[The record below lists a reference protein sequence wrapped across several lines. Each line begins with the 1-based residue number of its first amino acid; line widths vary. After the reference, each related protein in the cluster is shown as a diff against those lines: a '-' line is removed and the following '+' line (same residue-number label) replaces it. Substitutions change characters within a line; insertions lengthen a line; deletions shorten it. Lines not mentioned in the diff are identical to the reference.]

1 MADAVAMARVAM
13 VLVSTFSSDKITSRD
28 LTAAEESVRGLTFD
42 VFNEKT
48 SCRVMTGI
56 RLADFETLVNRI
68 ARRFGF
74 PDDIR
79 EAILESELANV
90 NTEIIRDFKF
100 TKGETGSFTYGSI
113 VTVKPDDATI
123 NLAYSVYNLEFK
135 LSPQVIEHTKK
146 KKFLGF
152 TTGKKVWRETRERN
166 LSVKEQDWLRIY
178 FLNKAV
184 KGFKE
189 DYAGLL
195 EASTQHRITDRDTD
209 EL

>member
-113 VTVKPDDATI
+113 ATVKPDNATI

-135 LSPQVIEHTKK
+135 LSPQVIEHTRRKR
-146 KKFLGF
+146 FLGF
-152 TTGKKVWRETRERN
+152 TTGKRVWRETRERN

>member
-1 MADAVAMARVAM
+1 MADVAAMAHVAM
-13 VLVSTFSSDKITSRD
+13 VLVSTLSSDKVTSRD
-28 LTAAEESVRGLTFD
+28 LAAAEESFRGLTFD
-42 VFNEKT
+42 VFNEKI

-56 RLADFETLVNRI
+56 RLADFETLVNSI
-68 ARRFGF
+68 ARRMGF
-74 PDDIR
+74 PDGVR
-79 EAILESELANV
+79 EAILESKYAEV
-90 NTEIIRDFKF
+90 NDEVKYEFKF
-100 TKGETGSFTYGSI
+100 AKGETGSFTYGSI
-113 VTVKPDDATI
+113 ATVRPDDATI
-123 NLAYSVYNLEFK
+123 NLAYSVYNLEYK

-152 TTGKKVWRETRERN
+152 TTSNEVWREKRERN

-189 DYAGLL
+189 YYAGLL
-195 EASTQHRITDRDTD
+195 EGSTQHHVTD

>member
-1 MADAVAMARVAM
+1 MADAAAMARVAM
-13 VLVSTFSSDKITSRD
+13 VLVSTLSSDTITSRD

-48 SCRVMTGI
+48 SCRIMTGI
-56 RLADFETLVNRI
+56 KLDDFETLINSI
-68 ARRFGF
+68 ARRLGI
-74 PDDIR
+74 PDDAR
-79 EAILESELANV
+79 LAILESKLAEV
-90 NTEIIRDFKF
+90 NNEVIVDFRS
-100 TKGETGSFTYGSI
+100 TKSETGSFTYGR
-113 VTVKPDDATI
+113 VATVKPDSATI
-123 NLAYSVYNLEFK
+123 NLAYSIYHLEFK

-166 LSVKEQDWLRIY
+166 LSAKEQDWFRIY
-178 FLNKAV
+178 FMNKAV

-189 DYAGLL
+189 EYAGLL
-195 EASTQHRITDRDTD
+195 EGSSHHVTD

>member
-1 MADAVAMARVAM
+1 MADVAAMARVAM
-13 VLVSTFSSDKITSRD
+13 VLVSAFSRDKVTSKD

-42 VFNEKT
+42 LFNEKT

-56 RLADFETLVNRI
+56 KLDDFETLINSI
-68 ARRFGF
+68 ARRLEI
-74 PDDIR
+74 PDNIR
-79 EAILESELANV
+79 LAILESKLAKV
-90 NTEIIRDFKF
+90 NTEVTIDFKF
-100 TKGETGSFTYGSI
+100 AKGETGSFTYGRI
-113 VTVKPDDATI
+113 ATDKPDDTTI
-123 NLAYSVYNLEFK
+123 NLAYSVYHLEFK

-152 TTGKKVWRETRERN
+152 TTGKKVWRETRERDI
-166 LSVKEQDWLRIY
+166 SVKEQDRLRIY

-189 DYAGLL
+189 EYAGLL
-195 EASTQHRITDRDTD
+195 EGPGRQHATD

>member
-1 MADAVAMARVAM
+1 MADTEAMARVAM
-13 VLVSTFSSDKITSRD
+13 VLVSTLSRDKITSRD

-48 SCRVMTGI
+48 TCRVMTGI
-56 RLADFETLVNRI
+56 KLDDFETLINSI
-68 ARRFGF
+68 ARRLGF

-79 EAILESELANV
+79 QAILESKFAEV
-90 NTEIIRDFKF
+90 NNEVIVDFKF
-100 TKGETGSFTYGSI
+100 TKGETGSFTYGRI
-113 VTVKPDDATI
+113 ATVKPDGATI
-123 NLAYSVYNLEFK
+123 NLAYSVYHLEFK
-135 LSPQVIEHTKK
+135 LSPQVMEYTKK

-166 LSVKEQDWLRIY
+166 LSAKEQDWLRIY

-189 DYAGLL
+189 EYAGLL
-195 EASTQHRITDRDTD
+195 EESSHHVTD

>member
-1 MADAVAMARVAM
+1 MADVAAMARVAM
-13 VLVSTFSSDKITSRD
+13 VLVSTFSRDKVTSKD

-56 RLADFETLVNRI
+56 RLADFEPLVNSI
-68 ARRFGF
+68 AERMGF
-74 PDDIR
+74 PDDVR
-79 EAILESELANV
+79 KAILESKFAEV
-90 NTEIIRDFKF
+90 NNEVIYDFRF
-100 TKGETGSFTYGSI
+100 TKGETGRFTYGRI
-113 VTVKPDDATI
+113 ATLKPDDATI

-135 LSPQVIEHTKK
+135 LSPQVIEHTKR

-166 LSVKEQDWLRIY
+166 LSAKEQDWLRIY

-189 DYAGLL
+189 EYAYLL
-195 EASTQHRITDRDTD
+195 EESAKKHHVTD